1 MTQASHAPEASDAL
15 MLAIDQGT
23 SSSRALVVNAA
34 GELRGQ
40 GQMDFEC
47 SFPADGWV
55 EQDPEVLWETTVTSV
70 KDALKDAS
78 VSASEIC
85 GLGITNQRETTLLW
99 ERSTGTCLYPAIVWQ
114 DGRTTEQCER
124 LRDQGHTELIR
135 TTTGL
140 VIDPYF
146 SATKLNWLLDNV
158 AGARERAERG
168 ELCFGTV
175 DSFLLFRLTGGRAH
189 LTDATNASRTQLY
202 DLQAGDWS
210 EAMLGLHGIPRE
222 VLPEVRDCI
231 SDFGA
236 TDEHLFGAAIP
247 IYGVAGDQQAALIG
261 QNCLAD
267 GMTKSTYG
275 TGCFL
280 ITNTGDT
287 LRDSASQLL
296 GTVAYRLDG
305 KTTFALEGSIF
316 VAGVAVKWLRD
327 KLGLISDARETEAC
341 ALATQGDT
349 KGVYVVPAFTGLGAP
364 HWQPEARGLISGLTL
379 DSNREHIVTATLA
392 SVAYQTEALA
402 QALARDGC
410 AISELRIDGGMVGN
424 NWLCQFLADILDV
437 KVNRP
442 QVIETT
448 ALGAAMLAA
457 VGAGVFSSL
466 ADAGASCVHSAQSY
480 EPLMAE
486 KKRLELLAGWNEAV
500 ARVLRAAPAAE

>member
-1 MTQASHAPEASDAL
+1 MSRNDEAL

-23 SSSRALVVNAA
+23 SSSRALVVNAT
-34 GELRGQ
+34 GDLLGQ
-40 GQMDFEC
+40 GQVDFES

-70 KDALKDAS
+70 KDALLDAG
-78 VSASEIC
+78 VRAADIC

-99 ERSTGTCLYPAIVWQ
+99 DRKTGKCLYPAIVWQ
-114 DGRTTEQCER
+114 DGRTVEQCER
-124 LRDQGHTELIR
+124 LREQGHTELIR
-135 TTTGL
+135 ATTGL

-146 SATKLNWLLDNV
+146 SATKLSWLLDNV
-158 AGARERAERG
+158 AGARASAECG

-175 DSFLLFRLTGGRAH
+175 DSFLLYRLTSGRVH

-210 EAMLGLHGIPRE
+210 EAMLGLHNIPRQ
-222 VLPEVRDCI
+222 VLPDVRDCV
-231 SDFGA
+231 SDFGV
-236 TDEHLFGAAIP
+236 TDASLFGAAIP

-280 ITNTGDT
+280 ITNTGET

-296 GTVAYRLDG
+296 GTVAYRLEG

-327 KLGLISDARETEAC
+327 QLGIIENARETEAC
-341 ALATQGDT
+341 AVATQGDT
-349 KGVYVVPAFTGLGAP
+349 QGVYVVPAFTGLGAP

-379 DSNREHIVTATLA
+379 DSSREQIVTATLA

-410 AISELRIDGGMVGN
+410 AVSELCIDGGMVGN
-424 NWLCQFLADILDV
+424 NWLCQFLADILGVSVD
-437 KVNRP
+437 RP
-442 QVIETT
+442 KVIETT
-448 ALGAAMLAA
+448 ALGAAMLAG

-466 ADAGASCVHSAQSY
+466 TDAGARCVHSEQRY
-480 EPLMAE
+480 EPRMA
-486 KKRLELLAGWNEAV
+486 KQKRLDLLAGWNEAV
-500 ARVLRAAPAAE
+500 ARVLRASPAVD

>member
-1 MTQASHAPEASDAL
+1 MTQTANPL

-23 SSSRALVVNAA
+23 SSSRALVVSATGA
-34 GELRGQ
+34 LLGQ
-40 GQMDFEC
+40 GQVDFEC

-70 KDALKDAS
+70 KKALQDAAVNAS
-78 VSASEIC
+78 DIC

-99 ERSTGTCLYPAIVWQ
+99 ERSSGACLYPAIVWQ
-114 DGRTTEQCER
+114 DGRTVEQCER
-124 LRDQGHTELIR
+124 LREQGHTELIR
-135 TTTGL
+135 ATTGL
-140 VIDPYF
+140 VVDPYF
-146 SATKLNWLLDNV
+146 SATKLSWLLDNV
-158 AGARERAERG
+158 AGARARAERG

-175 DSFLLFRLTGGRAH
+175 DSFLLYRLTGGRVH

-202 DLQAGDWS
+202 DLQLGDWS
-210 EAMLGLHGIPRE
+210 EAMLGLHNIPRA
-222 VLPEVRDCI
+222 VLPDVRDCV

-236 TDEHLFGAAIP
+236 TDKSLFGAEIP
-247 IYGVAGDQQAALIG
+247 ICGVAGDQQAALIG
-261 QNCLAD
+261 QNCLTD

-280 ITNTGDT
+280 ITNTGET

-327 KLGLISDARETEAC
+327 KLGLITDARDTQAC
-341 ALATQGDT
+341 AVATQGDT
-349 KGVYVVPAFTGLGAP
+349 QGVYVVPAFTGLGAP

-379 DSNREHIVTATLA
+379 DSSREQIVTATLA

-410 AISELRIDGGMVGN
+410 AVSELRIDGGMVGN
-424 NWLCQFLADILDV
+424 DWLCQFLADILDV
-437 KVNRP
+437 PVSRP
-442 QVIETT
+442 KVIETT
-448 ALGAAMLAA
+448 ALGAAMLAG
-457 VGAGVFSSL
+457 VGAGVFGSL
-466 ADAGASCVHSAQSY
+466 ADAGASCVHSAQRY

-486 KKRLELLAGWNEAV
+486 QQRLDLLAGWNQAV
-500 ARVLRAAPAAE
+500 ARVLRATPAAK